1 MGGWAGLKLLGLGI
15 LLVVSMAACGGDDVQ
30 PAPNP
35 TVASPTAAPT
45 PAPTDPPAPTR
56 TTAPV
61 VSIVASTVAPSPT
74 VAPVPTQTP
83 TPVPTDVPP
92 PPPTLAPDP
101 TPQATLVPSTQP
113 PHIFIGAA
121 SLDGTL
127 APAGTVI
134 AAYVQ
139 GQEVSL
145 GIVAEDGKFSAIV
158 VPFQNQAVV
167 FAVGGYP
174 AAQVHPQTVIG
185 GATLMDLT
193 ACTGG
198 LAPGPP
204 PPDPASALTTC

>member
-15 LLVVSMAACGGDDVQ
+15 LLVVTMAACGGDDVQ

-45 PAPTDPPAPTR
+45 PVPTDPPAPTP

-61 VSIVASTVAPSPT
+61 ISIVAPTAAPSPT
-74 VAPVPTQTP
+74 AVPVP

-92 PPPTLAPDP
+92 PPPTLAPNP
-101 TPQATLVPSTQP
+101 SPQATLIPSTQP

-121 SLDGTL
+121 SLDGAL

-167 FAVGGYP
+167 FAVAGYP

-198 LAPGPP
+198 LPPGPP

>member
-15 LLVVSMAACGGDDVQ
+15 LLVVSMAACGGVDVQ

-45 PAPTDPPAPTR
+45 PVPTDPPTP

-61 VSIVASTVAPSPT
+61 VSNVAPT
-74 VAPVPTQTP
+74 VASSPTAVPVPTQTP

-121 SLDGTL
+121 SLDGAL

>member
-1 MGGWAGLKLLGLGI
+1 MGGWSGLKLLGLGI

-35 TVASPTAAPT
+35 TVASPTAAPS
-45 PAPTDPPAPTR
+45 PVPTDPPAPTP

-74 VAPVPTQTP
+74 AAPVPTQTP

-92 PPPTLAPDP
+92 PPPTLAPNP
-101 TPQATLVPSTQP
+101 TP
-113 PHIFIGAA
+113 GA
-121 SLDGTL
+121 L

-174 AAQVHPQTVIG
+174 SAQVHPQTIVG

-198 LAPGPP
+198 LPPGPP